1 MIELMLVLSVLG
13 AAAWVG
19 SRLGTKGDPDQKQQE
34 INISKASYS
43 ELSEQ
48 ISELNRY
55 RNDIDVL
62 SEMIADVMSCE
73 PNVEYKGITIR
84 IPDTGREYNFLCDG
98 EDEVSGLLLELLDV
112 ERDKL
117 NTSLRQKI
125 RKIS

>member
-19 SRLGTKGDPDQKQQE
+19 SRLGTKGEPERKPQD
-34 INISKASYS
+34 ISKASYS

-48 ISELNRY
+48 ITELNRY

-62 SEMIADVMSCE
+62 SDMIADVMSCE
-73 PNVEYKGITIR
+73 PNVEYKGISIR
-84 IPDTGREYNFLCDG
+84 IPDTGREYNFLIDG

-112 ERDKL
+112 ERGKL

-125 RKIS
+125 RRIS

>member
-19 SRLGTKGDPDQKQQE
+19 SRLGTKGEPERKPQD
-34 INISKASYS
+34 ISKASYS

-48 ISELNRY
+48 ITELNRY

-62 SEMIADVMSCE
+62 SDMIADVMSCE
-73 PNVEYKGITIR
+73 PNVEYKGISIR
-84 IPDTGREYNFLCDG
+84 IPDTGREYNFLIDG

>member
-19 SRLGTKGDPDQKQQE
+19 SRLGTKGEPERKPQD
-34 INISKASYS
+34 ISKASYS

-48 ISELNRY
+48 ITELNRY

-62 SEMIADVMSCE
+62 SDMIADVMSCE
-73 PNVEYKGITIR
+73 PNVEYKGISIR

-98 EDEVSGLLLELLDV
+98 EDEVSSLLLELLDV

>member
-19 SRLGTKGDPDQKQQE
+19 SRLGTKGEPERKPQD
-34 INISKASYS
+34 ISKASYS

-48 ISELNRY
+48 ITELNRY

-62 SEMIADVMSCE
+62 SDMIADVMSCE
-73 PNVEYKGITIR
+73 PNVEYKGISIR
-84 IPDTGREYNFLCDG
+84 IPDTGREYNFLIDG

-125 RKIS
+125 RRIS

>member
-19 SRLGTKGDPDQKQQE
+19 SRLGTKGEPERKPQD
-34 INISKASYS
+34 ISKASYS

-48 ISELNRY
+48 ITELNRY

>member
-1 MIELMLVLSVLG
+1 MIELTLVLSVLG

-19 SRLGTKGDPDQKQQE
+19 SRLGTKGEPERKPQD
-34 INISKASYS
+34 ISKASYS

-48 ISELNRY
+48 ITELNRY

-62 SEMIADVMSCE
+62 SDMIADVMSCE
-73 PNVEYKGITIR
+73 PNVEYKGISIR
-84 IPDTGREYNFLCDG
+84 IPDTGREYNFLIDG

-125 RKIS
+125 RRIS